1 MKLTH
6 NVNHITGFLVVLS
19 VLSTATLAAQPVD
32 AVTGVLKRAG
42 ITERIGETVALGSRF
57 IDEGG
62 SSVGFGEY
70 FDGERP
76 VALTFVYHECPMLCS
91 LVLEGLTKAMRQI
104 EWEPGREYRAVT
116 VSISP
121 SETPE
126 QALRQKERYASRLKN
141 EAARDGWAFLTG
153 REEDIASLTASA
165 GFEFEKDADSGEYGH
180 AATVIL
186 LSPEGVVTRYL
197 YGISYK
203 PFDLRA
209 GLIEASEGR
218 IGGIADRLIMF
229 CFQYD
234 PVEGSYVPHAWLA
247 MRLAGGL
254 TLLLLTGFLVV
265 MWRREKVDGQS
276 GRDEKSQEGSDE

>member
-1 MKLTH
+1 
-6 NVNHITGFLVVLS
+6 VGS
-19 VLSTATLAAQPVD
+19 VAAQPAD

-42 ITERIGETVALGSRF
+42 ITEQIGNPLALDATF
-57 IDEGG
+57 LDENGD
-62 SSVGFGEY
+62 SVVVGDY

-91 LVLEGLTKAMRQI
+91 LVLEGLTKAMREI
-104 EWEPGREYRAVT
+104 EWTLGDEYRGLT

-121 SETPE
+121 SESPE
-126 QALRQKERYASRLKN
+126 QARRQKERYLKRLSERADG
-141 EAARDGWAFLTG
+141 EAWAFLTG
-153 REEDIASLTASA
+153 EKDQIAALTASA
-165 GFEFEKDADSGEYGH
+165 GFDFEKDADSGEYGH

-186 LSPEGVVTRYL
+186 VSPEGVVTRYL
-197 YGISYK
+197 YGISYA

-218 IGGIADRLIMF
+218 VGSIADRLIMF

-254 TLLLLTGFLVV
+254 TLVLLAGFLAV
-265 MWRREKVDGQS
+265 MWKREKRNSRTDVEEVESERLG
-276 GRDEKSQEGSDE
+276 